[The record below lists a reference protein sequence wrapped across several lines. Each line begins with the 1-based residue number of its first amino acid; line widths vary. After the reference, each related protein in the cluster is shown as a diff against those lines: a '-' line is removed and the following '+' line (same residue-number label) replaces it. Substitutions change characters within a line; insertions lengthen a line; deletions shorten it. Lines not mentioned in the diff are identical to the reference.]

1 MSLGKKDIRRADGRQ
16 VTKEGWMLK
25 EGGGPLTKWQ
35 NRWFRLQGKT
45 LNYFVKKEDTNPQ
58 GTIHLDEVKDVT
70 RIGERSGKHNCLS
83 LVTMKGSAK
92 KVYYFSAES
101 QDVMNEW
108 YIAFQANL
116 ASDAP
121 MRLVKYA
128 TVEVFLTQGVRISGD
143 VSFSILSTISNR
155 VPNEKKKRD
164 NFGWFCDR
172 PVTLAA
178 TLNLFADYNWFPER
192 IYRSTAVGGFD
203 TSIHP
208 VIRVIFSKSP
218 KLPEPSS
225 ITSSSDSPSLKKKA
239 ISILTRSSPSTVES
253 SGRFEGSG
261 RFGDSVTISSQP
273 VGSYRPSSEHLL
285 EGADDELVS
294 LMKEFDIPLS
304 LLEVPTE

>member
-1 MSLGKKDIRRADGRQ
+1 MSLGRRDVRRADGRQ
-16 VTKEGWMLK
+16 VTKESWLLK
-25 EGGGPLTKWQ
+25 EGGGPLNKWQ

-45 LNYFVKKEDTNPQ
+45 LNYFSKREDTSPQ
-58 GTIHLDEVKDVT
+58 GTIHLDEVKDVS

-83 LVTMKGSAK
+83 LVTTKGNTK

-101 QDVMNEW
+101 LDMMNEW
-108 YIAFQANL
+108 YIAFQANM

-128 TVEVFLTQGVRISGD
+128 TAEVFLTQGIRISGD
-143 VSFSILSTISNR
+143 VNFNILSTVSHR
-155 VPNEKKKRD
+155 VPAEKKKRD

-172 PVTLAA
+172 PFTLAA

-192 IYRSTAVGGFD
+192 IYRSSAVAGFD
-203 TSIHP
+203 NSIHP

-218 KLPEPSS
+218 KIPEPAL
-225 ITSSSDSPSLKKKA
+225 IDSPTPRKKGGHFSKTQPLQ
-239 ISILTRSSPSTVES
+239 IESP
-253 SGRFEGSG
+253 GRFEGSG

-273 VGSYRPSSEHLL
+273 VSSYRPAAEHLL
-285 EGADDELVS
+285 EGADDELMS